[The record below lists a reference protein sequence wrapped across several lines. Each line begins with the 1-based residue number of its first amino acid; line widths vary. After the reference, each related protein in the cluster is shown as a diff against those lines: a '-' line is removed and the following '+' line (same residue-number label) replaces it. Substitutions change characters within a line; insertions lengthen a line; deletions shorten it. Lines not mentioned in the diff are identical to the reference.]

1 MKLGTVLFVAD
12 CAEALETANRMVNKE
27 IARTRRR
34 MGDFQLNESTNALKA
49 KLWDELLLTKN
60 RQKTRRYFTP
70 NLVSHKVLIGT
81 RACDMKV
88 ERMEVFFFVP
98 CSRAYIIRSATG
110 GLFSMSDSLLELEK
124 RRSEV
129 L

>member
-81 RACDMKV
+81 TNRDQGDRYPMGA
-88 ERMEVFFFVP
+88 
-98 CSRAYIIRSATG
+98 RSVRQ
-110 GLFSMSDSLLELEK
+110 EL
-124 RRSEV
+124 
-129 L
+129 